1 MKRGSIMKK
10 YMLENL
16 DCPFCAAKIEEG
28 IKNLDCVKDAKVVFA
43 TKTLMIDTDNIHKVQ
58 EAVDEIEKGVVI
70 HEQKQEESFN
80 VKNELIL
87 LGVLLAAFGAG
98 FYMLHV
104 FQTPPLS
111 YLSYAVLVIVYLIAG
126 KDVILA
132 SIKNLRHGKIFDENF
147 LMTFATLAAWAIG
160 SHEEA
165 VGVMLFY
172 RAGEF
177 FQDLAVHRSRRSIQ
191 SLLEIRPDYAVVV
204 RDGKECRVDPETV
217 NVGETI
223 VVKAGEK
230 IALDGTVIKGKTTL
244 DTRALTGESVP
255 RGAETGDKVLSGMIS
270 LTGIIEVKVEKIF
283 AESSAS
289 KILDMVEN
297 AAANKAKTENFITK
311 FASYYTPIVFFIAFA
326 IAVVP
331 PLLDMGSFSQW
342 LYRALV
348 ALVVSCPC
356 ALIISVPLGYFGGIG
371 GASKKGILVKGANY
385 LEALSNIQAVAFDK
399 TGTLTKGIFTVTE
412 VKSFGKY
419 SESEIVKYAAV
430 AESKSSHPIARSI
443 VEYAGNIDY
452 SIKEYEEISGRGVKV
467 SIEDKEIMVGNDS
480 LLHFTNTVHDESVCN
495 LLGSVAH
502 VVIDKEYAGY
512 IIISDKLKDDT
523 VEAVNKLYET
533 GIKNITVLTG
543 DNKYATETILKDTGI
558 KEYYYDLLPEDK
570 AEKFKEFADKYK
582 GNGYSLYVGDGIND
596 APVLAMADVG
606 VSMGAAGS
614 DAAIETADVVIM
626 NDSLM
631 KLVDAVKV
639 AKKTKKIIWQNI
651 IFALGIKALFIVLGL
666 ADIASMW
673 MAVFGDVGVALLAL
687 LNSMRALR

>member
-1 MKRGSIMKK
+1 MKK
-10 YMLENL
+10 YTIENL
-16 DCPFCAAKIEEG
+16 DCPMCAAKIEEG
-28 IKNLDCVKDAKVVFA
+28 VKNLSCVKDAKVVFA
-43 TKTLMIDTDNIHKVQ
+43 TKTLLIETDDINKVQ
-58 EAVDEIEKGVVI
+58 AEIDSIEKGVVI
-70 HEQKQEESFN
+70 RENQLKNDEEEFN
-80 VKNELIL
+80 VKKELIT
-87 LGVLLAAFGAG
+87 LGVLLALFGIG
-98 FYMLHV
+98 FYMTHI
-104 FQTPPLS
+104 FTTPPLL
-111 YLSYAVLVIVYLIAG
+111 YVSYAVLLAVYVAAG
-126 KDVILA
+126 KDVIML
-132 SIKNLRHGKIFDENF
+132 SIKNILHGKIFDENF

-177 FQDLAVHRSRRSIQ
+177 FQDLAVHRSRRSIK
-191 SLLEIRPDYAVVV
+191 SLLEIRPDYAVVLRGNQEYTV
-204 RDGKECRVDPETV
+204 APESV
-217 NVGETI
+217 AVGETI
-223 VVKAGEK
+223 IIKPGEK
-230 IALDGTVIKGKTTL
+230 IALDGTIIKGKTSL

-255 RGAETGDKVLSGMIS
+255 RGAEKGDKVLSGMIS
-270 LTGIIEVKVEKIF
+270 LTGMIEVQVDKIF

-289 KILDMVEN
+289 KIVDMVEN
-297 AAANKAKTENFITK
+297 AAANKAKTETFITK

-385 LEALSNIQAVAFDK
+385 LEALSNIHAIALDK

-412 VKSFGKY
+412 VKSMGKY
-419 SESEIVKYAAV
+419 SKEDIVKYAAM
-430 AESKSSHPIARSI
+430 AESKSNHPIARSI
-443 VEYAGNIDY
+443 VEYAGNLDY
-452 SIKEYEEISGRGVKV
+452 TIKEYEEISGRGVKV

-480 LLHFTNTVHDESVCN
+480 LLHFTNTIHDESVCN
-495 LLGSVAH
+495 ILGSVAH

-512 IIISDKLKDDT
+512 IVISDKLKDDT
-523 VEAVNKLYET
+523 VEAIKELNNM
-533 GIKNITVLTG
+533 GIRNITVLTG

-570 AEKFKEFADKYK
+570 AEKFKEFSDKYK
-582 GNGYSLYVGDGIND
+582 GKGYSLYVGDGIND

-631 KLVDAVKV
+631 KLVDAVKT
-639 AKKTKKIIWQNI
+639 AKKTKTIIWQNI
-651 IFALGIKALFIVLGL
+651 IFALGIKVLFIILGL
-666 ADIASMW
+666 MDIASMW

>member
-1 MKRGSIMKK
+1 MKK
-10 YMLENL
+10 YTIENL
-16 DCPFCAAKIEEG
+16 DCPMCAAKIEEG
-28 IKNLDCVKDAKVVFA
+28 VKNLSCVKDAKVVFA
-43 TKTLMIDTDNIHKVQ
+43 TKTLLIETEDINKVQ
-58 EAVDEIEKGVVI
+58 AEIDSIEKGVVI
-70 HEQKQEESFN
+70 RENQPKNDEEEFN
-80 VKNELIL
+80 VKKELIT
-87 LGVLLAAFGAG
+87 LGVLLALFGIG
-98 FYMLHV
+98 FYMTHI
-104 FQTPPLS
+104 FTTPPLL
-111 YLSYAVLVIVYLIAG
+111 YVSYAVLLAVYMAAG
-126 KDVILA
+126 KDVIML
-132 SIKNLRHGKIFDENF
+132 SIKNILHGKIFDENF

-177 FQDLAVHRSRRSIQ
+177 FQDLAVHRSRRSIK
-191 SLLEIRPDYAVVV
+191 SLLEIRPDYAVVLRGNQEYTV
-204 RDGKECRVDPETV
+204 APESV
-217 NVGETI
+217 AVGETI
-223 VVKAGEK
+223 IIKPGEK
-230 IALDGTVIKGKTTL
+230 IALDGTIIKGKTSL

-255 RGAETGDKVLSGMIS
+255 RGVEKGDKVLSGMIS
-270 LTGIIEVKVEKIF
+270 LTGMIEVQVDKIF

-297 AAANKAKTENFITK
+297 AAANKAKTETFITK

-385 LEALSNIQAVAFDK
+385 LEALSNIQAIALDK

-412 VKSFGKY
+412 VKSMGKY
-419 SESEIVKYAAV
+419 SKEDIVKYAAM
-430 AESKSSHPIARSI
+430 AESKSNHPIARSI
-443 VEYAGNIDY
+443 VEYAGNLDY
-452 SIKEYEEISGRGVKV
+452 TIKEYEEISGRGVKV

-480 LLHFTNTVHDESVCN
+480 LLHFTNIIHDESVCN
-495 LLGSVAH
+495 ILGSVAH

-512 IIISDKLKDDT
+512 IVISDKLKDDT
-523 VEAVNKLYET
+523 VEAIKELNNM
-533 GIKNITVLTG
+533 GIRNITVLTG

-570 AEKFKEFADKYK
+570 AEKFKEFSDKYK
-582 GNGYSLYVGDGIND
+582 GKGYSLYVGDGIND

-631 KLVDAVKV
+631 KLVDAVKT
-639 AKKTKKIIWQNI
+639 AKKTKTIIWQNI
-651 IFALGIKALFIVLGL
+651 IFALGIKVLFIILGL
-666 ADIASMW
+666 MDIASMW

>member
-1 MKRGSIMKK
+1 MKK
-10 YMLENL
+10 YTIENL
-16 DCPFCAAKIEEG
+16 DCPMCAAKIEEG
-28 IKNLDCVKDAKVVFA
+28 VKNLSCVKDAKVVFA
-43 TKTLMIDTDNIHKVQ
+43 TKTLLIETEDINKVQ
-58 EAVDEIEKGVVI
+58 AEIDSIEKGVI
-70 HEQKQEESFN
+70 IRENQPKNDEEEFN
-80 VKNELIL
+80 VKKELIT
-87 LGVLLAAFGAG
+87 LGVLLALFGIG
-98 FYMLHV
+98 FYMTHI
-104 FQTPPLS
+104 FTTPPLL
-111 YLSYAVLVIVYLIAG
+111 YVSYAVLLAVYVAAG
-126 KDVILA
+126 KDVIML
-132 SIKNLRHGKIFDENF
+132 SIKNVLHGKIFDENF

-177 FQDLAVHRSRRSIQ
+177 FQDLAVHRSRRSIK
-191 SLLEIRPDYAVVV
+191 SLLEIRPDYAVVLRGNQEYTV
-204 RDGKECRVDPETV
+204 APESV
-217 NVGETI
+217 AVGETI
-223 VVKAGEK
+223 IIKPGEK
-230 IALDGTVIKGKTTL
+230 IALDGTIIKGKTSL

-255 RGAETGDKVLSGMIS
+255 RGAEKGDKVLSGMIS
-270 LTGIIEVKVEKIF
+270 LTGMIEVQVDKIF

-297 AAANKAKTENFITK
+297 AAANKAKTETFITK

-385 LEALSNIQAVAFDK
+385 LEALSNIQAIALDK

-412 VKSFGKY
+412 VKSMGKY
-419 SESEIVKYAAV
+419 SKEDIVKYAAM
-430 AESKSSHPIARSI
+430 AESKSNHPIARSI
-443 VEYAGNIDY
+443 VEYAGNLDY
-452 SIKEYEEISGRGVKV
+452 TIKEYEEISGRGVKV

-480 LLHFTNTVHDESVCN
+480 LLHFTNTIHDESVCN
-495 LLGSVAH
+495 ILGSVAH

-512 IIISDKLKDDT
+512 IVISDQLKDDT
-523 VEAVNKLYET
+523 VEAIKELNNM
-533 GIKNITVLTG
+533 GIRNITVLTG

-570 AEKFKEFADKYK
+570 AEKFKEFSDKYK
-582 GNGYSLYVGDGIND
+582 GKGYSLYVGDGIND

-631 KLVDAVKV
+631 KLVDAVKT
-639 AKKTKKIIWQNI
+639 AKKTKTIIWQNI
-651 IFALGIKALFIVLGL
+651 IFALGIKVLFIILGL
-666 ADIASMW
+666 MDIASMW

>member
-58 EAVDEIEKGVVI
+58 ETVDEIEKGVVI

-217 NVGETI
+217 KIGETI

-331 PLLDMGSFSQW
+331 LILDMGSFSQW

-371 GASKKGILVKGANY
+371 GASKKVY
-385 LEALSNIQAVAFDK
+385 
-399 TGTLTKGIFTVTE
+399 
-412 VKSFGKY
+412 
-419 SESEIVKYAAV
+419 
-430 AESKSSHPIARSI
+430 
-443 VEYAGNIDY
+443 
-452 SIKEYEEISGRGVKV
+452 
-467 SIEDKEIMVGNDS
+467 
-480 LLHFTNTVHDESVCN
+480 
-495 LLGSVAH
+495 
-502 VVIDKEYAGY
+502 
-512 IIISDKLKDDT
+512 
-523 VEAVNKLYET
+523 
-533 GIKNITVLTG
+533 
-543 DNKYATETILKDTGI
+543 
-558 KEYYYDLLPEDK
+558 
-570 AEKFKEFADKYK
+570 
-582 GNGYSLYVGDGIND
+582 
-596 APVLAMADVG
+596 
-606 VSMGAAGS
+606 
-614 DAAIETADVVIM
+614 
-626 NDSLM
+626 
-631 KLVDAVKV
+631 
-639 AKKTKKIIWQNI
+639 
-651 IFALGIKALFIVLGL
+651 
-666 ADIASMW
+666 
-673 MAVFGDVGVALLAL
+673 
-687 LNSMRALR
+687 

>member
-1 MKRGSIMKK
+1 MKRGNEMKK
-10 YMLENL
+10 YTLENL
-16 DCPFCAAKIEEG
+16 DCPMCAAKIEEG
-28 IKNLDCVKDAKVVFA
+28 VKNLACVKDAAVVFA
-43 TKTLMIDTDNIHKVQ
+43 TKTLMIDTDNIYQVQ
-58 EAVDEIEKGVVI
+58 QAIDKIEKGVVI
-70 HEQKQEESFN
+70 HEKKQEESFN
-80 VKNELIL
+80 VKNELML

-98 FYMLHV
+98 FYMLHT
-104 FQTPPLS
+104 FQTPPMS
-111 YLSYAVLVIVYLIAG
+111 YVSYAVLVIVYLVAG
-126 KDVILA
+126 KDVILL

-177 FQDLAVHRSRRSIQ
+177 FQDLAVHKSRRSIH
-191 SLLEIRPDYAVVV
+191 SLLEIRPDYAVVL
-204 RDGKECRVDPETV
+204 RGGKECRVNPETI
-217 NVGETI
+217 NIGETI
-223 VVKAGEK
+223 IVKAGEK
-230 IALDGTVIKGKTTL
+230 IALDGKIIKGKTSL

-255 RGAETGDKVLSGMIS
+255 RSAKIGDKVLSGMIS
-270 LTGIIEVKVEKIF
+270 LTGIIEVQVEKIF

-311 FASYYTPIVFFIAFA
+311 FASYYTPVVFFTAFI

-371 GASKKGILVKGANY
+371 GASKKGILIKGANY

-419 SESEIVKYAAV
+419 SEDEIVKYAAV

-443 VEYAGNIDY
+443 
-452 SIKEYEEISGRGVKV
+452 
-467 SIEDKEIMVGNDS
+467 EDKEIMVGNDS
-480 LLHFTNTVHDESVCN
+480 LLHFTNTIHDESVCN
-495 LLGSVAH
+495 ILGSVAH

-512 IIISDKLKDDT
+512 IIISDELKDDT
-523 VEAVNKLYET
+523 IEAVNKLYET

-543 DNKYATETILKDTGI
+543 DNKYATETTLKDTGI
-558 KEYYYDLLPEDK
+558 KEYYYDLLPSDK
-570 AEKFKEFADKYK
+570 AVKFKEFADKYK
-582 GNGYSLYVGDGIND
+582 GSGYSLYVGDGIND

-626 NDSLM
+626 NDSLV
-631 KLVDAVKV
+631 KLADAVKV
-639 AKKTKKIIWQNI
+639 AKKTKRIIWQNI
-651 IFALGIKALFIVLGL
+651 VFALGIKALFIILGL
-666 ADIASMW
+666 FDIASMW

-687 LNSMRALR
+687 LNSMRVLR

>member
-1 MKRGSIMKK
+1 MKK
-10 YMLENL
+10 YTIENL
-16 DCPFCAAKIEEG
+16 DCPMCAAKIEEG
-28 IKNLDCVKDAKVVFA
+28 VKNLSCVKDAKVVFA
-43 TKTLMIDTDNIHKVQ
+43 TKTLLIETEDINKVQ
-58 EAVDEIEKGVVI
+58 AEIDSIEKGVVI
-70 HEQKQEESFN
+70 RENQPKNDEEEFN
-80 VKNELIL
+80 VKKELIT
-87 LGVLLAAFGAG
+87 LGVLLALFGIG
-98 FYMLHV
+98 FYMTHI
-104 FQTPPLS
+104 FTTPPLL
-111 YLSYAVLVIVYLIAG
+111 YVSYAVLLAVYMAAG
-126 KDVILA
+126 KDVIML
-132 SIKNLRHGKIFDENF
+132 SIKNVLHGKIFDENF

-177 FQDLAVHRSRRSIQ
+177 FQDLAVHRSRRSIK
-191 SLLEIRPDYAVVV
+191 SLLEIRPDYAVVLRGNQEYTV
-204 RDGKECRVDPETV
+204 APESV
-217 NVGETI
+217 AVGETI
-223 VVKAGEK
+223 IIKPGEK
-230 IALDGTVIKGKTTL
+230 IALDGTIIKGKTSL

-255 RGAETGDKVLSGMIS
+255 RGVEKGDKVLSGMIS
-270 LTGIIEVKVEKIF
+270 LTGMIEVQVDKIF

-297 AAANKAKTENFITK
+297 AAANKAKTETFITK

-385 LEALSNIQAVAFDK
+385 LEALSNIQAIALDK

-412 VKSFGKY
+412 VKSMGKY
-419 SESEIVKYAAV
+419 SKEDIVKYAAM
-430 AESKSSHPIARSI
+430 AESKSNHPIARSI
-443 VEYAGNIDY
+443 VEYAGNLDY
-452 SIKEYEEISGRGVKV
+452 TIKEYEEISGRGVKV

-480 LLHFTNTVHDESVCN
+480 LLHFTNTIHDESVCN
-495 LLGSVAH
+495 ILGSVAH

-512 IIISDKLKDDT
+512 IVISDKLKDDT
-523 VEAVNKLYET
+523 VEAIKELNNM
-533 GIKNITVLTG
+533 GIRNITVLTG

-570 AEKFKEFADKYK
+570 AEKFKEFSDKYK
-582 GNGYSLYVGDGIND
+582 GKGYSLYVGDGIND

-631 KLVDAVKV
+631 KLVDAVKT
-639 AKKTKKIIWQNI
+639 AKKTKTIIWQNI
-651 IFALGIKALFIVLGL
+651 IFALGIKVLFIILGL
-666 ADIASMW
+666 MDIASMW

>member
-1 MKRGSIMKK
+1 MKK
-10 YMLENL
+10 YTIENL
-16 DCPFCAAKIEEG
+16 DCPMCADKIEEG
-28 IKNLDCVKDAKVVFA
+28 VKNLSCVKDAKVVFA
-43 TKTLMIDTDNIHKVQ
+43 TKTLLIETDDINKVQ
-58 EAVDEIEKGVVI
+58 AEIDSIEKGVVI
-70 HEQKQEESFN
+70 RENQLKNDEEEFN
-80 VKNELIL
+80 VKKELIT
-87 LGVLLAAFGAG
+87 LGVLLALFGIG
-98 FYMLHV
+98 FYMTHI
-104 FQTPPLS
+104 FTTPPLL
-111 YLSYAVLVIVYLIAG
+111 YVSYAVLLAVYVAAG
-126 KDVILA
+126 KDVIML
-132 SIKNLRHGKIFDENF
+132 SIKNVLHGKIFDENF

-177 FQDLAVHRSRRSIQ
+177 FQDLAVHRSRRSIK
-191 SLLEIRPDYAVVV
+191 SLLEIRPDYAVVLRGNQEYTV
-204 RDGKECRVDPETV
+204 APESV
-217 NVGETI
+217 AVGETI
-223 VVKAGEK
+223 IIKPGEK
-230 IALDGTVIKGKTTL
+230 IALDGTIIKGKTSL

-255 RGAETGDKVLSGMIS
+255 RGAEKGDKVLSGMIS
-270 LTGIIEVKVEKIF
+270 LTGMIEVQVDKIF

-297 AAANKAKTENFITK
+297 AAANKAKTETFITK

-385 LEALSNIQAVAFDK
+385 LEALSNIQAIALDK

-412 VKSFGKY
+412 VKSMGKY
-419 SESEIVKYAAV
+419 SKEDIVKYAAM
-430 AESKSSHPIARSI
+430 AESKSNHPIARSI
-443 VEYAGNIDY
+443 VEYAGNLDY
-452 SIKEYEEISGRGVKV
+452 TIKEYEEISGRGVKV

-480 LLHFTNTVHDESVCN
+480 LLHFTNTIHDESVCN
-495 LLGSVAH
+495 ILGSVAH

-512 IIISDKLKDDT
+512 IVISDKLKDDT
-523 VEAVNKLYET
+523 VEAIKELNNM
-533 GIKNITVLTG
+533 GIRNITVLTG

-570 AEKFKEFADKYK
+570 AEKFKEFSDKYK
-582 GNGYSLYVGDGIND
+582 GKGYSLYVGDGIND

-631 KLVDAVKV
+631 KLVDAVKT
-639 AKKTKKIIWQNI
+639 AKKTKTIIWQNI
-651 IFALGIKALFIVLGL
+651 IFALGIKVLFIILGL
-666 ADIASMW
+666 MDIASMW

>member
-1 MKRGSIMKK
+1 MKK
-10 YMLENL
+10 YTIENL
-16 DCPFCAAKIEEG
+16 DCPMCAAKIEEG
-28 IKNLDCVKDAKVVFA
+28 VKNLSCVKDAKVVFA
-43 TKTLMIDTDNIHKVQ
+43 TKTLLIETDDINKVQ
-58 EAVDEIEKGVVI
+58 AEIDSIEKGVVI
-70 HEQKQEESFN
+70 REKQLKNDEEEFN
-80 VKNELIL
+80 VKKELIT
-87 LGVLLAAFGAG
+87 LGVLLALFGIG
-98 FYMLHV
+98 FYMTHI
-104 FQTPPLS
+104 FTTPPLL
-111 YLSYAVLVIVYLIAG
+111 YVSYAVLLAVYVAAG
-126 KDVILA
+126 KDVIML
-132 SIKNLRHGKIFDENF
+132 SIKNILHGKIFDENF

-177 FQDLAVHRSRRSIQ
+177 FQDLAVHRSRRSIK
-191 SLLEIRPDYAVVV
+191 SLLEIRPDYAVVLRGNQEYTV
-204 RDGKECRVDPETV
+204 APESV
-217 NVGETI
+217 AVGETI
-223 VVKAGEK
+223 IIKPGEK
-230 IALDGTVIKGKTTL
+230 IALDGTIIKGKTSL

-255 RGAETGDKVLSGMIS
+255 RGAEKGDKVLSGMIS
-270 LTGIIEVKVEKIF
+270 LTGMIEVQVDKIF

-297 AAANKAKTENFITK
+297 AAANKAKTETFITK

-385 LEALSNIQAVAFDK
+385 LEALSNIQAIALDK

-412 VKSFGKY
+412 VKSMGKY
-419 SESEIVKYAAV
+419 SKEDIVKYAAM
-430 AESKSSHPIARSI
+430 AESKSNHPIARSI
-443 VEYAGNIDY
+443 VEYAGNLDY
-452 SIKEYEEISGRGVKV
+452 TIKEYEEISGRGVKV

-480 LLHFTNTVHDESVCN
+480 LLHFTNTIHDESVCN
-495 LLGSVAH
+495 ILGSVAH

-512 IIISDKLKDDT
+512 IVISDKLKDDT
-523 VEAVNKLYET
+523 VEAIKELNNM
-533 GIKNITVLTG
+533 GIRNITVLTG

-570 AEKFKEFADKYK
+570 AEKFKEFSEKYK
-582 GNGYSLYVGDGIND
+582 GKGYSLYVGDGIND

-631 KLVDAVKV
+631 KLVDAVKT
-639 AKKTKKIIWQNI
+639 AKKTKTIIWQNI
-651 IFALGIKALFIVLGL
+651 IFALGIKVLFIILGL
-666 ADIASMW
+666 MDIASMW

>member
-1 MKRGSIMKK
+1 MKK
-10 YMLENL
+10 YTIENL
-16 DCPFCAAKIEEG
+16 DCPMCAAKIEEG
-28 IKNLDCVKDAKVVFA
+28 VKNLSCVKDAKVVFA
-43 TKTLMIDTDNIHKVQ
+43 TKTLLIETEDINKVQ
-58 EAVDEIEKGVVI
+58 AEIDSIEKGVVI
-70 HEQKQEESFN
+70 RENQPKNDEEEFN
-80 VKNELIL
+80 VKKELIT
-87 LGVLLAAFGAG
+87 LGVLLALFGIG
-98 FYMLHV
+98 FYMTHI
-104 FQTPPLS
+104 FTTPPLL
-111 YLSYAVLVIVYLIAG
+111 YVSYAVLLAVYVAAG
-126 KDVILA
+126 KDVIML
-132 SIKNLRHGKIFDENF
+132 SIKNVLHGKIFDENF

-177 FQDLAVHRSRRSIQ
+177 FQDLAVHRSRRSIK
-191 SLLEIRPDYAVVV
+191 SLLEIRPDYAVVLRGNQEYTV
-204 RDGKECRVDPETV
+204 APESV
-217 NVGETI
+217 AVGETI
-223 VVKAGEK
+223 IIKPGEK
-230 IALDGTVIKGKTTL
+230 IALDGTIIKGKTSL

-255 RGAETGDKVLSGMIS
+255 RGAEKGDKVLSGMIS
-270 LTGIIEVKVEKIF
+270 LTGMIEVQVDKIF

-297 AAANKAKTENFITK
+297 AAANKAKTETFITK

-385 LEALSNIQAVAFDK
+385 LEALSNIQAIALDK

-412 VKSFGKY
+412 VKSMGKY
-419 SESEIVKYAAV
+419 SKEDIVKYAAM
-430 AESKSSHPIARSI
+430 AESKSNHPIARSI
-443 VEYAGNIDY
+443 VEYAGNLDY
-452 SIKEYEEISGRGVKV
+452 TIKEYEEISGRGVKV

-480 LLHFTNTVHDESVCN
+480 LLHFTNIIHDESVCN
-495 LLGSVAH
+495 ILGSVAH

-512 IIISDKLKDDT
+512 IVISDKLKDDT
-523 VEAVNKLYET
+523 VEAIKELNNM
-533 GIKNITVLTG
+533 GIRNITVLTG

-570 AEKFKEFADKYK
+570 AEKFKEFSDKYK
-582 GNGYSLYVGDGIND
+582 GKGYSLYVGDGIND

-631 KLVDAVKV
+631 KLVDAVKT
-639 AKKTKKIIWQNI
+639 AKKTKTIIWQNI
-651 IFALGIKALFIVLGL
+651 IFALGIKVLFIILGL
-666 ADIASMW
+666 MDIASMW

>member
-1 MKRGSIMKK
+1 MKKGSVMKK
-10 YMLENL
+10 YILDNL
-16 DCPFCAAKIEEG
+16 DCPMCAAKIEEG
-28 IKNLDCVKDAKVVFA
+28 VKNLNCVKDAKVVFA
-43 TKTLMIDTDNIHKVQ
+43 TKTLMIDTDNIAQVQ
-58 EAVDEIEKGVVI
+58 SAITKIEKDVVI
-70 HEQKQEESFN
+70 KEQKQESDFN

-87 LGVLLAAFGAG
+87 LGVLLATFGVA
-98 FYMLHV
+98 FYMLHT
-104 FQTPPLS
+104 FQTPPFS
-111 YLSYAVLVIVYLIAG
+111 YLSYIVLVAIYLIAG
-126 KDVILA
+126 KDVITL
-132 SIKNLRHGKIFDENF
+132 SIKNLLHGKIFDENF

-160 SHEEA
+160 SYEEA

-191 SLLEIRPDYAVVV
+191 SLLEIRPDYAVVFRNGEEV
-204 RDGKECRVDPETV
+204 TVDPNTV
-217 NVGETI
+217 NIGETI
-223 VVKAGEK
+223 IIKAGEK

-255 RGAETGDKVLSGMIS
+255 RSVESGDKVLSGMIS
-270 LTGIIEVKVEKIF
+270 LTGIIEVQVDKTF

-326 IAVVP
+326 IAVIP
-331 PLLDMGSFSQW
+331 PLLDMGTFSQW

-371 GASKKGILVKGANY
+371 GASKRGILIKGANY
-385 LEALSNIQAVAFDK
+385 LEALSNINAAAFDK

-419 SESEIVKYAAV
+419 SKEDIIKYAAI
-430 AESKSSHPIARSI
+430 AESKSNHPIARSI

-480 LLHFTNTVHDESVCN
+480 LLHVTNTYHDESVCHI
-495 LLGSVAH
+495 LGSVAH

-512 IIISDKLKDDT
+512 IVISDKLKDDT
-523 VEAVNKLYET
+523 IEAVKQLKDV
-533 GIKNITVLTG
+533 GVKHITVLTG
-543 DNKYATETILKDTGI
+543 DNKYSTEIILKDTGI
-558 KEYYYDLLPEDK
+558 KEYYYDLLPDEK
-570 AEKFKEFADKYK
+570 TEKFKEFSAKYK
-582 GNGYSLYVGDGIND
+582 GNGSVLYAGDGIND
-596 APVLAMADVG
+596 APVLALADVG

-631 KLVDAVKV
+631 KLVEALKV

-651 IFALGIKALFIVLGL
+651 IFALGIKSLFIVLGL
-666 ADIASMW
+666 FDIASMW

>member
-1 MKRGSIMKK
+1 MKK
-10 YMLENL
+10 YTIENL
-16 DCPFCAAKIEEG
+16 DCPMCAAKIEEG
-28 IKNLDCVKDAKVVFA
+28 VKNLSCVKDAKVVFA
-43 TKTLMIDTDNIHKVQ
+43 TKTLLIETDDINKVQ
-58 EAVDEIEKGVVI
+58 AEIDSIEKGVVI
-70 HEQKQEESFN
+70 RENQLKNDEEEFN
-80 VKNELIL
+80 VKKELIT
-87 LGVLLAAFGAG
+87 LGVLLALFGIG
-98 FYMLHV
+98 FYMTHI
-104 FQTPPLS
+104 FTTPPLL
-111 YLSYAVLVIVYLIAG
+111 YVSYAVLLAVYVAAG
-126 KDVILA
+126 KDVIML
-132 SIKNLRHGKIFDENF
+132 SIKNVLHGKIFDENF

-177 FQDLAVHRSRRSIQ
+177 FQDLAVHRSRRSIK
-191 SLLEIRPDYAVVV
+191 SLLEIRPDYAVVLRGNQEYTV
-204 RDGKECRVDPETV
+204 APESV
-217 NVGETI
+217 AVGETI
-223 VVKAGEK
+223 IIKPGEK
-230 IALDGTVIKGKTTL
+230 IALDGTIIKGKTSL

-255 RGAETGDKVLSGMIS
+255 RGAEKGDKVLSGMIS
-270 LTGIIEVKVEKIF
+270 LTGMIEVQVDKIF

-297 AAANKAKTENFITK
+297 AAANKAKTETFITK

-385 LEALSNIQAVAFDK
+385 LEALSNIQAIALDK

-412 VKSFGKY
+412 VKSMGKY
-419 SESEIVKYAAV
+419 SKEDIVKYAAM
-430 AESKSSHPIARSI
+430 AESKSNHPIARSI
-443 VEYAGNIDY
+443 VEYAGNLDY
-452 SIKEYEEISGRGVKV
+452 TIKEYEEISGRGVKV

-480 LLHFTNTVHDESVCN
+480 LLHFTNTIHDESVCN
-495 LLGSVAH
+495 ILGSVAH

-512 IIISDKLKDDT
+512 IVISDKLKDDT
-523 VEAVNKLYET
+523 VEAIKELNNM
-533 GIKNITVLTG
+533 GIRNITVLTG

-570 AEKFKEFADKYK
+570 AEKFKEFSEKYK
-582 GNGYSLYVGDGIND
+582 GKGYSLYVGDGIND

-631 KLVDAVKV
+631 KLVDALKT
-639 AKKTKKIIWQNI
+639 AKKTKTIIWQNI
-651 IFALGIKALFIVLGL
+651 IFALGIKVLFIILGL
-666 ADIASMW
+666 MDIASMW

>member
-1 MKRGSIMKK
+1 MKK
-10 YMLENL
+10 YTIENL
-16 DCPFCAAKIEEG
+16 DCPMCAAKIEEG
-28 IKNLDCVKDAKVVFA
+28 VKNLSCVKDAKVVFA
-43 TKTLMIDTDNIHKVQ
+43 TKTLLIDTDDINKVQ
-58 EAVDEIEKGVVI
+58 AEIDSIEEGVVI
-70 HEQKQEESFN
+70 RENQPKNDEEEFN
-80 VKNELIL
+80 VKKELIT
-87 LGVLLAAFGAG
+87 LGVLLVLFGIG
-98 FYMLHV
+98 FYMTHI
-104 FQTPPLS
+104 FTTPPLL
-111 YLSYAVLVIVYLIAG
+111 YVSYAVLLAVYVAAG
-126 KDVILA
+126 KDVIML
-132 SIKNLRHGKIFDENF
+132 SIKNIMHGKIFDENF

-177 FQDLAVHRSRRSIQ
+177 FQDLAVHRSRRSIK
-191 SLLEIRPDYAVVV
+191 SLLEIRPDYAVVLRGNQEYTV
-204 RDGKECRVDPETV
+204 APESV
-217 NVGETI
+217 AVGETI
-223 VVKAGEK
+223 IIKPGEK
-230 IALDGTVIKGKTTL
+230 IALDGTIIKGKTSL

-255 RGAETGDKVLSGMIS
+255 RRAEKGDKVLSGMIS
-270 LTGIIEVKVEKIF
+270 LTGMIEVQVDKIF

-297 AAANKAKTENFITK
+297 AAANKAKTETFITK

-385 LEALSNIQAVAFDK
+385 LEALSNIQAIALDK

-412 VKSFGKY
+412 VKSMGKY
-419 SESEIVKYAAV
+419 SKEDIVKYAAM
-430 AESKSSHPIARSI
+430 AESKSNHPIARSI
-443 VEYAGNIDY
+443 VEYAGNLDY
-452 SIKEYEEISGRGVKV
+452 TIKEYEEISGRGVKV

-480 LLHFTNTVHDESVCN
+480 LLHFTNTIHDESVCN
-495 LLGSVAH
+495 ILGSVAH

-512 IIISDKLKDDT
+512 IVISDKLKDDT
-523 VEAVNKLYET
+523 VEAIKELNNM

-570 AEKFKEFADKYK
+570 AEKFKEFSEKYK
-582 GNGYSLYVGDGIND
+582 GKGYSLYVGDGIND

-631 KLVDAVKV
+631 KLADAVKT
-639 AKKTKKIIWQNI
+639 AKKTKTIIWQNI
-651 IFALGIKALFIVLGL
+651 IFALGIKVLFIILGL
-666 ADIASMW
+666 MDIASMW